1 MQVKLYLAP
10 TVSVLSA
17 FLRALPAGA
26 KRLIF
31 CEDRLTLEAE
41 RAVASRGAAF
51 DTRVTTFAR
60 FIGGERRVL
69 SKQGSVL
76 AVGAILSRL
85 AGQLRYFGPLSC
97 AAALYETIAQLRA
110 ALVTPEM
117 LEAAQQ
123 EADTLLCE
131 KLADIALVYRAY
143 LDFLAEG
150 YVDESGVLSLLPDA
164 VRSAQLA
171 GTEVWFVGFSSFTR
185 QAAEGIRAAIAAAG
199 SVSALLIGG
208 EEALYAGEAAADF
221 TRCCRR
227 AGHTVQI
234 VPLPSGLIPEA
245 EALRRSLFDPVY
257 PQPLATDRVRL
268 FAAADEEDE
277 MRFVAAAVR
286 AEAARGVR
294 YGEMSLFLPDLSAY
308 AVPLSRAFS
317 EYHIPYYAD
326 VRKSAFEH
334 PLSSFVLGWSSL
346 LAGGFEPSDTDAFL
360 ANPFFG
366 VPRRG
371 VEAYRGYLLR
381 YANYRGGA
389 KRPVKDL
396 AEAEGG
402 AEAKAQFEALRERL
416 LSLFEGAAASMRGA
430 EYCRL
435 VRRLMQLCGCAAVQ
449 EELSSRLEEEGLRA
463 EAAYF
468 ARGAECMERVLA
480 EAEQL
485 AGNMRLSADDFAA
498 MLGAGLKE
506 LKIALIPQYLDAV
519 FVGSYAESRRGAA
532 KVVFAAG
539 LTDAVPACG
548 ADNGI
553 ITDKDIDRLR
563 SLEVEIAPKIREVN
577 ARARENTGLALCG
590 FSERLYLS
598 RPAGQGGAEVRP
610 SSVFQTVTALFTDT
624 RGEPVKL
631 FDRAAYE
638 GYERRDPAAFRAYL
652 AAISCERVPAVRELL
667 SRADEYRR
675 GRKDFSAHT
684 GLLSALREKGDAPAM
699 EIQGEQAFAP
709 AAAQLLLGGKETVA
723 PTLIEGYFA
732 CPYRNFAERGLRLQ
746 RQEEKSV
753 RALDAGNYMHELL
766 RLLAP
771 AIARLPDIPAC
782 EAFMR
787 ARAEELLSAPPYCYL
802 ADTGA
807 GSFAARAL
815 VEEAVVIGR
824 QVFEQV
830 KGSAYTVAA
839 AEQSFGYPGSPIGG
853 IPLRAGGR
861 TYTVAGKIDRID
873 RSGEYVRVVDYKTG
887 RMQVKPTDYYTGRK
901 LQLELYLS
909 AASAGGK
916 PAGAYYFPARVGF
929 VPPEEKAPFRMEGFT
944 AAEEEIVRLSEPAL
958 QAGEESRFIAA
969 KCATGGRG
977 TLREEEMAD
986 FLQYAVRVSEN
997 CLKELSAGCIAPSP
1011 YAGECAYCPYGALCG
1026 RDPAEAE
1033 RSERTASLSEIVDIV
1048 RSEREGQ

>member
-10 TVSVLSA
+10 TVSALSA

-85 AGQLRYFGPLSC
+85 AGQLRYFGTLSC

-185 QAAEGIRAAIAAAG
+185 QAAEGIRAAISAAG

-227 AGHTVQI
+227 AGHTVQ
-234 VPLPSGLIPEA
+234 VV
-245 EALRRSLFDPVY
+245 PVY

-326 VRKSAFEH
+326 VRKTAFEH

-346 LAGGFEPSDTDAFL
+346 LSGGFEPSDTDAFL

-366 VPRRG
+366 APRRAA
-371 VEAYRGYLLR
+371 EAYRGYLLR

-402 AEAKAQFEALRERL
+402 AEAKAQFAGLRERF
-416 LSLFEGAAASMRGA
+416 LSLFEGASSSMRGA

-435 VRRLMQLCGCAAVQ
+435 VRRLLQLCGCAAVQ
-449 EELSSRLEEEGLRA
+449 DGLSSRLEEEGLRA

-480 EAEQL
+480 DAEQL

-563 SLEVEIAPKIREVN
+563 SLQVEIAPKIREVN

-610 SSVFQTVTALFTDT
+610 SSVFQTVAALFTDT

-709 AAAQLLLGGKETVA
+709 AAAQLLLGGRETVA

-732 CPYRNFAERGLRLQ
+732 CPYRNFAERGLALAER
-746 RQEEKSV
+746 EEASV
-753 RALDAGNYMHELL
+753 RVTDTGNFVHELL
-766 RLLAP
+766 RRLAEKMP
-771 AIARLPDIPAC
+771 SLADEDAC
-782 EAFMR
+782 AAFLAQEAQAMLR
-787 ARAEELLSAPPYCYL
+787 EPPFCYL
-802 ADTGA
+802 ADTGEGDYA
-807 GSFAARAL
+807 ASALAAEALLVGKNVFGQLRGSSF
-815 VEEAVVIGR
+815 
-824 QVFEQV
+824 
-830 KGSAYTVAA
+830 TVAA
-839 AEQSFGYPGSPIGG
+839 AEQTFGYPSSPFPG
-853 IPLRAGGR
+853 IRLRAGGR
-861 TYTVAGKIDRID
+861 MLTVAGKIDRVD
-873 RSGEYVRVVDYKTG
+873 RSGEYTRVVDYKTG
-887 RMQVKPTDYYTGRK
+887 AFDVSIEPYYTGRK

-909 AASAGGK
+909 ASSAGGRA
-916 PAGAYYFPARVGF
+916 AGAYYFPAG
-929 VPPEEKAPFRMEGFT
+929 APFHAEGEEPYRMQGFT
-944 AAEEEIVRLSEPAL
+944 LGEDEVIRMNDSAVEEG
-958 QAGEESRFIAA
+958 QKSRFIDAYYR
-969 KCATGGRG
+969 GRK
-977 TLREEEMAD
+977 TKNCLPPEQFSD
-986 FLQYAVRVSEN
+986 FLEYATLVSEN
-997 CLKELSAGCIAPSP
+997 CVRETDAG
-1011 YAGECAYCPYGALCG
+1011 
-1026 RDPAEAE
+1026 
-1033 RSERTASLSEIVDIV
+1033 IV
-1048 RSEREGQ
+1048 RRRRGE

>member
-10 TVSVLSA
+10 TVSALSA

-85 AGQLRYFGPLSC
+85 AGQLRYFGTLSC

-185 QAAEGIRAAIAAAG
+185 QAAEGIRAAISAAG

-277 MRFVAAAVR
+277 MRFIAAAVR

-346 LAGGFEPSDTDAFL
+346 LAGGF
-360 ANPFFG
+360 
-366 VPRRG
+366 
-371 VEAYRGYLLR
+371 
-381 YANYRGGA
+381 
-389 KRPVKDL
+389 
-396 AEAEGG
+396 
-402 AEAKAQFEALRERL
+402 
-416 LSLFEGAAASMRGA
+416 
-430 EYCRL
+430 
-435 VRRLMQLCGCAAVQ
+435 
-449 EELSSRLEEEGLRA
+449 
-463 EAAYF
+463 
-468 ARGAECMERVLA
+468 
-480 EAEQL
+480 
-485 AGNMRLSADDFAA
+485 
-498 MLGAGLKE
+498 
-506 LKIALIPQYLDAV
+506 
-519 FVGSYAESRRGAA
+519 
-532 KVVFAAG
+532 
-539 LTDAVPACG
+539 
-548 ADNGI
+548 
-553 ITDKDIDRLR
+553 
-563 SLEVEIAPKIREVN
+563 
-577 ARARENTGLALCG
+577 
-590 FSERLYLS
+590 
-598 RPAGQGGAEVRP
+598 
-610 SSVFQTVTALFTDT
+610 
-624 RGEPVKL
+624 
-631 FDRAAYE
+631 
-638 GYERRDPAAFRAYL
+638 
-652 AAISCERVPAVRELL
+652 
-667 SRADEYRR
+667 
-675 GRKDFSAHT
+675 
-684 GLLSALREKGDAPAM
+684 
-699 EIQGEQAFAP
+699 
-709 AAAQLLLGGKETVA
+709 
-723 PTLIEGYFA
+723 
-732 CPYRNFAERGLRLQ
+732 
-746 RQEEKSV
+746 
-753 RALDAGNYMHELL
+753 
-766 RLLAP
+766 
-771 AIARLPDIPAC
+771 
-782 EAFMR
+782 
-787 ARAEELLSAPPYCYL
+787 
-802 ADTGA
+802 
-807 GSFAARAL
+807 
-815 VEEAVVIGR
+815 
-824 QVFEQV
+824 
-830 KGSAYTVAA
+830 
-839 AEQSFGYPGSPIGG
+839 
-853 IPLRAGGR
+853 
-861 TYTVAGKIDRID
+861 
-873 RSGEYVRVVDYKTG
+873 
-887 RMQVKPTDYYTGRK
+887 
-901 LQLELYLS
+901 
-909 AASAGGK
+909 
-916 PAGAYYFPARVGF
+916 
-929 VPPEEKAPFRMEGFT
+929 
-944 AAEEEIVRLSEPAL
+944 
-958 QAGEESRFIAA
+958 
-969 KCATGGRG
+969 
-977 TLREEEMAD
+977 
-986 FLQYAVRVSEN
+986 
-997 CLKELSAGCIAPSP
+997 
-1011 YAGECAYCPYGALCG
+1011 
-1026 RDPAEAE
+1026 
-1033 RSERTASLSEIVDIV
+1033 
-1048 RSEREGQ
+1048 